1 MKTLF
6 KYLITGFFLAV
17 VFQESAYAIPSFARQ
32 TGLKCSACH
41 TIFPE
46 LTQFGR
52 NFKLHGYTLGGGDSK
67 ILSKFS
73 AMVQI
78 VQNRPKH
85 ATTQDHALTIP
96 QSSIFFGG
104 KITDNIGAF
113 IQTTLDDTG
122 VYGMD
127 NTDIR
132 YADTMKLSGINV
144 DYGVSLNNNPTVQ
157 DLWNSTSAWGFPYAG
172 ANGTNGV
179 NNGATQLDG
188 LAANAT
194 GLSIYTL
201 WNDLLYVEAGAYA
214 GSKATGLS
222 NILHASTATANDTKP
237 GYSYLDNTAPYARV
251 ALQHNFGDNY
261 LMIGAQYLDAKI
273 IGNYY
278 NPTPVASITY
288 RDYGLD
294 AQWQYTKENHMVSL
308 EASKIWEKQSDG
320 NNDNLTTTKGKI
332 SYFYQQTYGLTLD
345 YITNSNDAGT
355 QNTGTTVQID
365 FCPVQTIKLAAQF
378 NNYTRFNGTNAN
390 ASDNNNIGIIG
401 WFMF

>member
-1 MKTLF
+1 M
-6 KYLITGFFLAV
+6 
-17 VFQESAYAIPSFARQ
+17 
-32 TGLKCSACH
+32 
-41 TIFPE
+41 
-46 LTQFGR
+46 
-52 NFKLHGYTLGGGDSK
+52 GGGDSK
-67 ILSKFS
+67 TLSKFS
-73 AMVQI
+73 AMIQI

-104 KITDNIGAF
+104 KIADNVGAF
-113 IQTTLDDTG
+113 IQTTFDDTG

-132 YADTMKLSGINV
+132 YANTVKFSGMNV

-179 NNGATQLDG
+179 NNGGTILDG
-188 LAANAT
+188 LDNAT

-201 WNDLLYVEAGAYA
+201 WNDLLYVEAGAYVGA
-214 GSKATGLS
+214 KATGFS
-222 NILHASTATANDTKP
+222 SILHASTAKAQDTRP
-237 GYSYLDNTAPYARV
+237 GYAYLNNTAPYARV

-261 LMIGAQYLDAKI
+261 FMIGAQYLDAKI
-273 IGNYY
+273 ISDYY
-278 NPTPVASITY
+278 NPALATSTTY
-288 RDYGLD
+288 RDYGVD
-294 AQWQYTKENHMVSL
+294 AQWQYTKGNHIVSF
-308 EASKIWEKQSDG
+308 EGSQIWEKQSDG
-320 NNDNLTTTKGKI
+320 NNDNLKTTKGKI
-332 SYFYQQTYGLTLD
+332 SYFYQQTYGLTFD
-345 YITNSNDAGT
+345 YITDSNDAGT

-365 FCPVQTIKLAAQF
+365 YCPVQTIKLAAQF
-378 NNYTRFNGTNAN
+378 NNYTRFGGTTAN